1 MKKRKILYLAMGLY
15 IFIAVLGVIAV
26 LYKKNNHAAQVSA
39 DNVIEQN
46 TGALETLEDSGT
58 KASESDADRK
68 ATQLATQP
76 ATQPEQT
83 KGSAEKVFAGY
94 SYTVVGAS
102 SVNLRSTPDQSRK
115 PITYILEGTTGRV
128 IERGEYYSL
137 VAYKEIK
144 GYVYNGY
151 LDIQEVWETSGE

>member
-15 IFIAVLGVIAV
+15 ILIAVGGIITL

-39 DNVIEQN
+39 DTVIEQS

-58 KASESDADRK
+58 KASASDADQRE
-68 ATQLATQP
+68 TQP
-76 ATQPEQT
+76 ETQPEQT
-83 KGSAEKVFAGY
+83 TASAEKVFAGY

-102 SVNLRSTPDQSRK
+102 SVNLRSTPDETRK

-128 IERGEYYSL
+128 LERGEYYSL

>member
-1 MKKRKILYLAMGLY
+1 ML
-15 IFIAVLGVIAV
+15 
-26 LYKKNNHAAQVSA
+26 LYKNGNHAAQVSA
-39 DNVIEQN
+39 DNVIEQS

-58 KASESDADRK
+58 KAFASDADQK
-68 ATQLATQP
+68 ETQP
-76 ATQPEQT
+76 ETQTETQPETQPEQT
-83 KGSAEKVFAGY
+83 TAGAEKVFAGY

-102 SVNLRSTPDQSRK
+102 SVNLRSTPDETRK